1 MDTRGEKLRAASNH
15 TGSCFYFKPG
25 ILKPNA
31 RYKLAE
37 VEETEEAY
45 IFTLDVATSGGCAP
59 VKRVRPD
66 GSHQCDNLQ
75 YIRSSNPSFKAR
87 FGASPALFTG
97 NKVTVLKKA
106 ARFINLRTQRAE
118 QATKQQKEFHLKPSR
133 FKPVDPIP
141 VVPNGFIDS
150 ADLGAL
156 VRAINTQKETNPELS
171 LEIREDGRLR
181 ITMVY

>member
-1 MDTRGEKLRAASNH
+1 MDTRGEKLKAASNH

-45 IFTLDVATSGGCAP
+45 IFTLEIAP
-59 VKRVRPD
+59 DGLKPSPRWRKG

-75 YIRSSNPSFKAR
+75 YQRLGPHPSLAAR

-106 ARFINLRTQRAE
+106 AKVVNLRTHQVE
-118 QATKQQKEFHLKPSR
+118 QASRQQKELHLKPSK
-133 FKPVDPIP
+133 FKPVGEPI
-141 VVPNGFIDS
+141 VPIGFINAS
-150 ADLGAL
+150 DLSAL
-156 VRAINTQKETNPELS
+156 VRAINDRKEANPELS